1 MGNSTATKS
10 AGQPPAPRLNL
21 IQKSMLLRGAIDS
34 QYFNTTAR
42 PLLYRICN
50 NDPETVHEF
59 MIDNLRK
66 HGDSIRSLSRLFF
79 KPPENIRITFMGER
93 MLPFGTAAGMDKNGD
108 CLAAFEN
115 IFGFQEP
122 GTIVVPQRGGNPR
135 PRVAVLE
142 DEKDILNAQGFPSR
156 GLSNFI
162 PALYDYR
169 KAGGRAKIY
178 VSVCGLPVSESNVVE
193 TAMSEMR
200 VLIGTLK
207 KDVDGF
213 VWNPFSPNTAALK
226 LLRDPVVFRE
236 TSKLM
241 AEMAPDKLRL
251 VKIGPYEQGEKSFAM
266 GLVASFLDGGGHGVV
281 TTNTKPIP
289 KEQLPDSIRVS
300 WGYPSAGRS
309 GRSLEPYRLSSV
321 RDIRMEFP
329 QSVIIA
335 TGGIYTAAGAYY
347 SFLAGANML
356 EGYTPYTYYGPG
368 LLRKIMKGLSG
379 ALDERGMTLT
389 DLQNEAKTLHR

>member
-1 MGNSTATKS
+1 
-10 AGQPPAPRLNL
+10 
-21 IQKSMLLRGAIDS
+21 MLLRGAIDS
-34 QYFNTTAR
+34 EYFNRVAR

-50 NDPETVHEF
+50 NDPETVHEL
-59 MIDNLRK
+59 MLENLRK
-66 HGDSIRSLSRLFF
+66 HGESIRSLSRFF
-79 KPPENIRITFMGER
+79 FRPPENIKITFMGER
-93 MLPFGTAAGMDKNGD
+93 MLPFGTAAGMDKDGD

-156 GLSNFI
+156 GLSNVI
-162 PALYDYR
+162 PVLYNYR
-169 KAGGRAKIY
+169 KGGGRAKIY
-178 VSVCGLPVSESNVVE
+178 ASICGLPVSESNAVE
-193 TAMSEMR
+193 TAMSEMKI
-200 VLIGTLK
+200 LIGTLK

-226 LLRDPVVFRE
+226 LLRAPIVFKE

-251 VKIGPYEQGEKSFAM
+251 VKIGPYEQAEKNAAM
-266 GLVASFLDGGGHGVV
+266 GLVASFLDGGGQGVV
-281 TTNTKPIP
+281 TTNTKLIP
-289 KEQLPDSIRVS
+289 KEQLPDSIKVS

-309 GRSLEPYRLSSV
+309 GRFLEPYRFTSV
-321 RDIRMEFP
+321 RDIRQEFP

-335 TGGIYTAAGAYY
+335 TGGIYTAASAYY

-356 EGYTPYTYYGPG
+356 EGYTPYTYYGAG

-379 ALDERGMTLT
+379 ALKERDMTLT
-389 DLQNEAKTLHR
+389 DLQNEAKTLRK